1 MFANSYFD
9 PRAAFA
15 HPLALKQISRKIN
28 KLDCCSAAPSVTSRY
43 RSALPEFCDKL
54 ISVCIS
60 AAPWPAPT
68 GAVTSWRALYG
79 DELGSFLIFMGCCH
93 PPPACLL
100 WGIQRL
106 CCGDLMFNRQLG
118 LLPFTEFG
126 KCAAH
131 GTACTCAKNAQKD
144 AKVKNKPSFNEQI
157 NSWRLDLSGDFLC
170 CFGLVRAA
178 GLPTAEEVWDL
189 KIYGKKLRQ

>member
-1 MFANSYFD
+1 MCICALQAMSSPWKRELNPHPPRPWLVFLTVSSYLAFTWSLLQKKSVRTP
-9 PRAAFA
+9 PRIRTRIGCNPCLQIPILIPGAFA

-79 DELGSFLIFMGCCH
+79 DELESFLIFVGCCH
-93 PPPACLL
+93 PP
-100 WGIQRL
+100 
-106 CCGDLMFNRQLG
+106 
-118 LLPFTEFG
+118 LP
-126 KCAAH
+126 
-131 GTACTCAKNAQKD
+131 
-144 AKVKNKPSFNEQI
+144 V
-157 NSWRLDLSGDFLC
+157 
-170 CFGLVRAA
+170 CFGESSGCVAV
-178 GLPTAEEVWDL
+178 T
-189 KIYGKKLRQ
+189 